1 MPAPFIICGF
11 VSHVMRYIFSEN
23 KLSLSLSCPLFL
35 ASKEDRRKI
44 NGRRKFEY
52 SSSVCH
58 HERTLE
64 DKNLEINSLSHCQ
77 NFHPS
82 IKICCQILHASI
94 IIYLKF

>member
-35 ASKEDRRKI
+35 ASQEDRRKI

-58 HERTLE
+58 HERSLE
-64 DKNLEINSLSHCQ
+64 DKNLEINSLCLIVKI
-77 NFHPS
+77 FTHP
-82 IKICCQILHASI
+82 
-94 IIYLKF
+94 